1 MEKKHHGIQN
11 KKKYHG
17 IQIKKHH
24 GMQKKIE
31 IPWNTKQ
38 KNTMDY
44 KLKKYLKLVCYLLVL
59 GATGL
64 LVFKIPLIAFKTWTQ
79 LNEYIVF
86 HSRFLPDRMVS
97 GQRFVS

>member
-1 MEKKHHGIQN
+1 MEKNTMAYKI

-38 KNTMDY
+38 KNTMDNGLQIKKNTMDY
-44 KLKKYLKLVCYLLVL
+44 KSKN
-59 GATGL
+59 
-64 LVFKIPLIAFKTWTQ
+64 I
-79 LNEYIVF
+79 LN
-86 HSRFLPDRMVS
+86 
-97 GQRFVS
+97 

>member
-1 MEKKHHGIQN
+1 MQIKKYHGLQIKKNHGIQN

-24 GMQKKIE
+24 GMQKKNIE

-44 KLKKYLKLVCYLLVL
+44 KSKN
-59 GATGL
+59 
-64 LVFKIPLIAFKTWTQ
+64 I
-79 LNEYIVF
+79 LN
-86 HSRFLPDRMVS
+86 
-97 GQRFVS
+97 

>member
-1 MEKKHHGIQN
+1 MAYKT

-24 GMQKKIE
+24 GMQKKNIE

-44 KLKKYLKLVCYLLVL
+44 KSKN
-59 GATGL
+59 
-64 LVFKIPLIAFKTWTQ
+64 I
-79 LNEYIVF
+79 LN
-86 HSRFLPDRMVS
+86 
-97 GQRFVS
+97 

>member
-1 MEKKHHGIQN
+1 MDYKLKKN
-11 KKKYHG
+11 MAYK
-17 IQIKKHH
+17 IKK
-24 GMQKKIE
+24 
-31 IPWNTKQ
+31 IPWNTNK
-38 KNTMDY
+38 KTPWHAKKNRNTMEY
-44 KLKKYLKLVCYLLVL
+44 KTKKYLKLVCYLLVL

-79 LNEYIVF
+79 LNEYIIF